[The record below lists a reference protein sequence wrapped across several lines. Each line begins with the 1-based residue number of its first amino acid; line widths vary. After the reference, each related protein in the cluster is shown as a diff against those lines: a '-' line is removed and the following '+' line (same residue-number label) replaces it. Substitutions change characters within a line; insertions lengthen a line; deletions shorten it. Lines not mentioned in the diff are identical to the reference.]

1 MHAVNNLELHPLCV
15 IFPRMSGP
23 EFAALCADIR
33 ANGLRTPIVLH
44 GGMILDGGN
53 RYRACQETGAR
64 MEFVEFVGGNL
75 VSFVL
80 SANLHRRHMTAGQQ
94 AAIVSSAQDW
104 AKAQSVGK
112 PSKSGNVAGLATV
125 ADRAAQSGA
134 SDRTQ
139 RMADHVARADPEL
152 ALQVAHGEVSL
163 PKAHAAVAESKKAAT
178 PELAHP
184 APAAARVAPTVVTTV
199 STETAS
205 PVTPEQRAPGPV
217 TAVPASTE
225 APEDAADDGG
235 MTYAEALDEIQK
247 LHAEVATMRALL
259 AAAEA
264 NDLKAEAIKWRRAYE
279 HAQRTADEK
288 MGNAARLEREL
299 QQLNAR
305 MLRIGKLFGERD
317 ATKIPALVEAF
328 HRQHAKAVA

>member
-1 MHAVNNLELHPLCV
+1 MTYELHPLSSL
-15 IFPRMSGP
+15 FPRMAGA
-23 EFAALCADIR
+23 EFNALRDDIK
-33 ANGLRTPIVLH
+33 ANGLRTPIVVH
-44 GGMILDGGN
+44 DGMILDGGN
-53 RYRACQETGAR
+53 RYRACLEAG
-64 MEFVEFVGGNL
+64 VEPVFEQFGGGNL
-75 VSFVL
+75 VAFVL
-80 SANLHRRHMTAGQQ
+80 SSNLHRRHMTAGQQ
-94 AAIVSSAQDW
+94 AAIVASAQDW
-104 AKAQSVGK
+104 AQAQPGGRPEK
-112 PSKSGNVAGLATV
+112 PGNVAGFSTV

-139 RMADHVARADPEL
+139 RMADQVARADPEL
-152 ALQVAHGEVSL
+152 ARQVAHGEVSL

-178 PELAHP
+178 PEPAHP
-184 APAAARVAPTVVTTV
+184 APAAAPVAPTVVTTV
-199 STETAS
+199 ATETAS

-299 QQLNAR
+299 QQLNNR

-317 ATKIPALVEAF
+317 AAKIPALVEAF
-328 HRQHAKAVA
+328 HRQHAKVAA